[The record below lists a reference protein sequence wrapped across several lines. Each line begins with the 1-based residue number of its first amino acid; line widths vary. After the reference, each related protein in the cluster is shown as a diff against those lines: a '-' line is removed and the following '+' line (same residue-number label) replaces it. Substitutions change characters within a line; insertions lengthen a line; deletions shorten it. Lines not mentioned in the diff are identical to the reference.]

1 MFFAA
6 EDGKALYS
14 KEKQDL
20 GLKVAQIMHFLLQN
34 FDECSVN
41 HKVIQV

>member
-20 GLKVAQIMHFLLQN
+20 GLTVAQIMHFLLQN
-34 FDECSVN
+34 FDEGSVN